1 MSANHTSKLQHL
13 QQLANSIKFPR
24 DMVLGAATA
33 SYQIEG
39 AVNEGG
45 RGPTVWDH
53 FTHIPGNIADG
64 TNGDIAC
71 DHYHRLEEDV
81 ALMKELGLTAYR
93 FSICWSRILPNG
105 RGPINEEGL
114 AFYERLTDLLLKAG
128 ITPYATLYHWDL
140 PLALQEEGN
149 GWLRRGLV
157 DDYINYVDITTK
169 RLGSKIKHWAT
180 FNELFTFTWWGY
192 GLKED
197 APGLGGGA
205 KAALTAS
212 HHALLAHGRAV
223 PIIRKNV
230 PDAQI
235 GIVLDLNPVT
245 PASDAIADIDAAR
258 RFEGCQNRWYLD
270 AIFNGRYP
278 TDMLETYKAVLPH
291 IETTDLQEIR
301 QPLDYLGINI
311 YRRSIIKD
319 GTEFAPVNFKRHLP
333 EGQYTQ
339 MDWEVHPECLYD
351 ILQYVNTNYAPKQ
364 LFITENGA
372 AFSDTLETDGSIQD
386 WDRSTYVLSHL
397 KQAARAIED
406 GVPLKGYFCWTLM
419 DNFEWAEGYLP
430 CFGLIHVDFETQKR
444 TIKQSG
450 RLYSTVASQLQCEMQ
465 ETSK

>member
-24 DMVLGAATA
+24 NMVLGAATA

-45 RGPTVWDH
+45 RSPSVWDH
-53 FTHIPGNIADG
+53 FTRIPGNIADG

-105 RGPINEEGL
+105 RGPINEEGV
-114 AFYERLTDLLLKAG
+114 AFYERLTDLLFKAG

-140 PLALQEEGN
+140 PLTLQEEGN

-157 DDYINYVDITTK
+157 DDYINYVDITTQ
-169 RLGSKIKHWAT
+169 RLGSKIKHWTT

-197 APGLGGGA
+197 APGFGGGA
-205 KAALTAS
+205 KAALAAS

-223 PIIRKNV
+223 PIIRRNV

-245 PASDAIADIDAAR
+245 PASDTIADLEAAR

-270 AIFNGRYP
+270 AIFNGQYP
-278 TDMLETYKAVLPH
+278 ADMLETYKTVLPY
-291 IETTDLQEIR
+291 IEETDLHEIA

-319 GTEFAPVNFKRHLP
+319 GTEFAPVNFERHLP
-333 EGQYTQ
+333 EGKYTQ
-339 MDWEVHPECLYD
+339 MGWEVHPECLYD

-386 WDRSTYVLSHL
+386 CDRSTYVLSHL

-406 GVPLKGYFCWTLM
+406 GIPLKGYFCWTLM

-430 CFGLIHVDFETQKR
+430 RFGLIHVDFETQER

-450 RLYSTVASQLQCEMQ
+450 RLYSMVADQLQSEMR
-465 ETSK
+465 EASE

>member
-1 MSANHTSKLQHL
+1 MSANHTNKLERL
-13 QQLANSIKFPR
+13 QQLANSISLPK

-81 ALMKELGLTAYR
+81 ALMKELGLTGYR

-114 AFYERLTDLLLKAG
+114 AFYERLTDLLLEAG

-140 PLALQEEGN
+140 PLPLQEEGN
-149 GWLRRGLV
+149 GWLHRGLA
-157 DDYINYVDITTK
+157 DDYVHYADITTK
-169 RLGSKIKHWAT
+169 RLGTKIKHWTT

-205 KAALTAS
+205 KAALAAS
-212 HHALLAHGRAV
+212 HHALLAHGKAV
-223 PIIRKNV
+223 PVIRENV

-245 PASDAIADIDAAR
+245 PASNAPADIDAAR

-270 AIFNGRYP
+270 AVFKGQYP
-278 TDMLETYKAVLPH
+278 ADMLETYKDALPA
-291 IETTDLQEIR
+291 IEPGDLNEIA

-311 YRRSIIKD
+311 YRRSIIED
-319 GTEFAPVNFKRHLP
+319 GTEFAPVNFQRYFP

-339 MDWEVHPECLYD
+339 MGWEVYPQCLYD
-351 ILQYVNTNYAPKQ
+351 ILQYVNTNYSPKQ
-364 LFITENGA
+364 LYITENGA
-372 AFSDTLETDGSIQD
+372 AFPDTVEADGSIQD
-386 WDRSTYVLSHL
+386 WDRSTYVLTHL
-397 KQAARAIED
+397 EQAARAIED
-406 GVPLKGYFCWTLM
+406 GIPLKGYFCWTLM

-430 CFGLIHVDFETQKR
+430 RFGLIHVDFETQKR

-450 RLYSTVASQLQCEMQ
+450 KLYAMVASQRQGTLQE
-465 ETSK
+465 S